1 MPRAS
6 TSLADSRLS
15 PSSLT
20 FGLVAMFQTE
30 EMMATIYNDGPVT
43 LPFSGYATP

>member
-6 TSLADSRLS
+6 TPLADSRLS

-30 EMMATIYNDGPVT
+30 EIYNDGPVT